1 MQTLSPSLSPQEV
14 PAGPRT
20 LFCCLSAPSFYPR
33 PLFSAQEI
41 FCGPDCADEVE
52 GGTVT
57 ALRTPAGNFDMAAVI
72 ARLPAAQRP
81 DLVVVKA
88 DATRRN
94 LARNLDRVPGTKV
107 LLVGDTHHM
116 AAPVDTLLR
125 YAASEPFDAIV
136 VDHTRHHAHFF
147 LEAGFE
153 RVYWVPSVDYALR
166 FRPVPEETTR
176 PLTFVGQISV
186 HHPWR
191 RHVMTQ
197 VLQAGLPL
205 ETLRGSPE
213 EAADI
218 YAQSAVTLNCSLNAD
233 VNLRVFEALGAGGF
247 LMTDALP
254 AESGLERL
262 FTPGRHL
269 VAYRSPAEL
278 VELIRHYLDHP
289 AEAMAIRR
297 AGQRHLL
304 DTQSPAIKRRQ
315 FLDAVLDGRTAP
327 ELDLRDERRGLR
339 PLPPSGPGFRRR
351 VSAYEAVQA
360 LHRTAGRVELLVQDG
375 DPLELGKTC
384 RDLPRV
390 MLPDLEKDDGGVPPA
405 VPDAVM
411 VERALAIA
419 WESGCAGAVDRLL
432 ARFTGDAVI
441 AATLDG
447 QAAAVAEAHLAGW
460 GLVRAEP
467 GGALFRCADPLRFVA
482 RALVAEPPE
491 HDPAANLPTRLGRR
505 LAAAEPSLHSPER
518 SREAARLAQTIGDV
532 GLLERF
538 LQRALAQ
545 DRHDDDAMRVL
556 SSLAERSGRPV
567 EAFLLAS
574 ERRRIAALMGR
585 TVEGSPDPDRLA
597 EQLAGDAAGKGRVDA
612 YRAVVRQQA
621 SSSPAFP
628 AGRRLRILVTTN
640 LFPPQEFGGYGRKLW
655 EFSAE
660 LVRRGHDV
668 RILSADVPELS
679 RSGMV
684 GTADIEDR
692 VERRLGLYGRWEGGR
707 AHLLDDQAQCVAI
720 ARANAELVLERA
732 AELGSDVC
740 LAGNMD
746 LIGHLFLAPL
756 TARGV
761 PVLHCL
767 GNRQPGYAQ
776 VQTPRSPLYRP
787 GPASRWVAGQ
797 LDEAGFG
804 FPEQSV
810 IYPGA
815 RVDGFYRAVMPAFDR
830 LRIAFASLFVN
841 YKGADTLMNAL
852 AVLHANGI
860 DFDCAIAG
868 ETPDTTLL
876 DAARDL
882 CRRAGMA
889 DKVRFLGFQDRRGM
903 AALFARSNVLA
914 FPSFF
919 QEPFG
924 ISQVEAMAAGLTVVT
939 SGTGGSRE
947 IVRDGVDGV
956 VFAPGDHQDLA
967 AKLTGLAGDRGRWM
981 RLALAGRERAVEFT
995 VARSVDR
1002 IEEVFAELLG
1012 RREDLSSGK
1021 GK

>member
-1 MQTLSPSLSPQEV
+1 MQPLSPSLSPQDA

-52 GGTVT
+52 GGRVT
-57 ALRTPAGNFDMAAVI
+57 ALRTPAGNFDMAAVV

-166 FRPVPEETTR
+166 FRPVPEKSTR

-191 RHVMTQ
+191 RHVMTR

-269 VAYRSPAEL
+269 VTYRSPDEL

-339 PLPPSGPGFRRR
+339 PLPPLGPAFRRR

-375 DPLELGKTC
+375 DPLELGATC

-390 MLPDLEKDDGGVPPA
+390 VPLDLEKESSGAPPA
-405 VPDAVM
+405 GPDAVM

-419 WESGCAGAVDRLL
+419 WEDGCAGTVDRLL
-432 ARFTGDAVI
+432 TRFTGDAVI
-441 AATLDG
+441 AATLSG
-447 QAAAVAEAHLAGW
+447 PAAAEAEAHLAGW
-460 GLVRAEP
+460 GLARTEP
-467 GGALFRCADPLRFVA
+467 GGALFRCTDPLRFVA
-482 RALVAEPPE
+482 RALVATDPE
-491 HDPAANLPTRLGRR
+491 RDPAAHLHARLGRR
-505 LAAAEPSLHSPER
+505 LAAAEPSLRSPER
-518 SREAARLAQTIGDV
+518 SKEAARLAQTIGDA

-538 LQRALAQ
+538 LQRTLAQ
-545 DRHDDDAMRVL
+545 DRHDDEAMRVL

-567 EAFLLAS
+567 EAFLLAN
-574 ERRRIAALMGR
+574 ERHRIAALMGR
-585 TVEGSPDPDRLA
+585 TAEGGPDPDRLA
-597 EQLAGDAAGKGRVDA
+597 GKVAGEGRVEA
-612 YRAVVRQQA
+612 YRAVVRQEA
-621 SSSPAFP
+621 SARPAFP
-628 AGRRLRILVTTN
+628 GGRSLRILVATN

-668 RILSADVPELS
+668 RILTADVPELA

-692 VERRLGLYGRWEGGR
+692 VERRLALYGRWEGGR
-707 AHLLDDQAQCVAI
+707 AHLLDDQEQCVAI

-732 AELGSDVC
+732 AALGSEVC

-746 LIGHLFLAPL
+746 LIGHPFLSPL
-756 TARGV
+756 AARGV

-767 GNRQPGYAQ
+767 GNRHPGYAQ
-776 VQTPRSPLYRP
+776 AQTPRSPLYRP
-787 GPASRWVAGQ
+787 GPASHWVAGQ

-804 FPEQSV
+804 FPDQSV

-852 AVLHANGI
+852 AVLHASGI
-860 DFDCAIAG
+860 EFDCAIAG
-868 ETPDTTLL
+868 ETPDATLL

-882 CRRAGMA
+882 CRRTGMA

-947 IVRDGVDGV
+947 IVRDGVDGL
-956 VFAPGDHQDLA
+956 VFTPGDHQDLA
-967 AKLTGLAGDRGRWM
+967 AKLSGLVGDRSRWM
-981 RLALAGRERAVEFT
+981 RLALAGRERAAEFT

-1012 RREDLSSGK
+1012 RRDDLLSRKEK